1 MTTKLLMINPTQT
14 KTQIEYLEVRQS
26 GSATFHQ
33 LHTSHFLLLRICS
46 GEKVIIDEAGEKT
59 RVRSGEFAYL
69 RRGERLTVSNL
80 VDDEGLYRAEGF
92 VITEAAI
99 FECRKDMQ
107 IEGPLRTS
115 RAGAMNEEFSQ
126 TFSRLI
132 GALTSGAVSDRI
144 ILHRFKEL
152 SIWMQE
158 AGVALEPTSPSTV
171 TARLR
176 DLLEADLERSW
187 RSEDAARAL
196 GLSESTL
203 RRKLSKENTNFSRE
217 LRDARLSKALMLIQT
232 TDRSLA
238 EISFASGFSSQ
249 SRFNE
254 TFKARF
260 TVAPRTL
267 LGRSGKVTA

>member
-1 MTTKLLMINPTQT
+1 MMYPTPTRAQL
-14 KTQIEYLEVRQS
+14 EYLEVRQS
-26 GSATFHQ
+26 SSATFHQ

-80 VDDEGLYRAEGF
+80 VGDQGLYWAEGF
-92 VITEAAI
+92 IINEAAI
-99 FECRKDMQ
+99 FECRKDVQ
-107 IEGPLRTS
+107 IEGASRTS
-115 RAGAMNEEFSQ
+115 RAGAMHEEFSHA
-126 TFSRLI
+126 FSRLVDV
-132 GALTSGAVSDRI
+132 LTNGAVSDRI
-144 ILHRFKEL
+144 LLHRFKEL
-152 SIWMQE
+152 TIWMQE
-158 AGVALEPTSPSTV
+158 AGVALESTSPSAV

-176 DLLEADLERSW
+176 DLLEADLERAW
-187 RSEDAARAL
+187 RSEYAAQAL

-203 RRKLSKENTNFSRE
+203 RRKLSKENTSFSQE

-238 EISFASGFSSQ
+238 EIAFASGFSSQ

-260 TVAPRTL
+260 AVAPRNL
-267 LGRSGKVTA
+267 LGRSKSDRIA

>member
-1 MTTKLLMINPTQT
+1 MTNPTQT
-14 KTQIEYLEVRQS
+14 KAQIKYLEVQQS
-26 GSATFHQ
+26 SSATFRQ

-92 VITEAAI
+92 VINEAAMLN
-99 FECRKDMQ
+99 CRKDAQ
-107 IEGPLRTS
+107 VDDLSCKS
-115 RAGAMNEEFSQ
+115 RAGAMHEEFSYA
-126 TFSRLI
+126 FSRLV
-132 GALTSGAVSDRI
+132 GVLTNGTVSDRI
-144 ILHRFKEL
+144 LLHRFKEL
-152 SIWMQE
+152 TIWMQE
-158 AGVALEPTSPSTV
+158 AGVALEPTSPSAV

-176 DLLEADLERSW
+176 DLLEADLERAW
-187 RSEDAARAL
+187 RSEDAAQAL

-203 RRKLSKENTNFSRE
+203 RRKLSKENTRFSQE

-232 TDRSLA
+232 TDRSLS
-238 EISFASGFSSQ
+238 EIAFASGFSSQ

-254 TFKARF
+254 AFKARF
-260 TVAPRTL
+260 AVSPRNL
-267 LGRSGKVTA
+267 LVRSGKLSA